1 MEEDKEKLQGHVAK
15 RHRLSSLR
23 NSTSEFSQKIVLFFF
38 YFKLHLMCHVGYELD
53 HCLSSKDF

>member
-23 NSTSEFSQKIVLFFF
+23 NSTSEFSQKNSPFFF
-38 YFKLHLMCHVGYELD
+38 LLQVTFNVSCGL
-53 HCLSSKDF
+53 